1 MGDREKR
8 LARERVAAGW
18 IQKNH
23 GPMADLFEEVAR
35 DIGAEL
41 VGLPKATRTA
51 RMAAEMAYRL
61 DAMTDL
67 SSFNPLAEALDY
79 FGYFLGSLIF
89 LAIVD
94 GISSA
99 AKRKKERLGKLQKRL
114 EEKGP
119 RMARLAKTRLERRI
133 KRLEQGS

>member
-8 LARERVAAGW
+8 LARERVASDW

-23 GPMADLFEEVAR
+23 GPMADLFEDVAR

-61 DAMTDL
+61 DEMTDL
-67 SSFNPLAEALDY
+67 SSFSPLAEALDF

-94 GISSA
+94 GIEAA
-99 AKRKKERLGKLQKRL
+99 AKRKKERVGRLKKRL
-114 EEKGP
+114 EDKGP
-119 RMARLAKTRLERRI
+119 RMAKLARTRLERRI
-133 KRLEQGS
+133 KRLEAK

>member
-8 LARERVAAGW
+8 LARERVAADW

-23 GPMADLFEEVAR
+23 GPMADLFEDVAR

-61 DAMTDL
+61 DEMTDL
-67 SSFNPLAEALDY
+67 SSFSPLAEALDF

-94 GISSA
+94 GIEAA
-99 AKRKKERLGKLQKRL
+99 AKRKKERVGRLKKRL
-114 EEKGP
+114 EDKGP
-119 RMARLAKTRLERRI
+119 RMAKLARTRLARRI
-133 KRLEQGS
+133 KRLEAK

>member
-8 LARERVAAGW
+8 LARERVAADW

-23 GPMADLFEEVAR
+23 GPMADLFEDVAR

-61 DAMTDL
+61 DEMTDL
-67 SSFNPLAEALDY
+67 SGFSPLAEALDF

-94 GISSA
+94 GIEAA
-99 AKRKKERLGKLQKRL
+99 AKRKKERVGRLKKRL
-114 EEKGP
+114 EDKGP
-119 RMARLAKTRLERRI
+119 RMAKLARTRLERRI
-133 KRLEQGS
+133 KRLEAK

>member
-8 LARERVAAGW
+8 LARERVAADW

-23 GPMADLFEEVAR
+23 GPMADLFEDVAR

-61 DAMTDL
+61 DEMTDL
-67 SSFNPLAEALDY
+67 SSFSPLAEALDF

-94 GISSA
+94 GIEAA
-99 AKRKKERLGKLQKRL
+99 AKRKKERVGRLKKRL
-114 EEKGP
+114 EDKGP
-119 RMARLAKTRLERRI
+119 RMAKLARTRLERRI
-133 KRLEQGS
+133 KRLEAK